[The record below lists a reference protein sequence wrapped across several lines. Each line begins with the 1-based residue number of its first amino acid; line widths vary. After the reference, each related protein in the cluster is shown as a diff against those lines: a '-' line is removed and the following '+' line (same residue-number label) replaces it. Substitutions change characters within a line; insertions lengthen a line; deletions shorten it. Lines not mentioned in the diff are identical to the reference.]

1 MGSYIPP
8 TPEAAP
14 EAAPKNTKVRKPRV
28 DTVRASSYPANLRTP
43 GTAPK
48 EKRVRRPSEI
58 SQAFKGKR
66 RGTGTRTT
74 RRPLL

>member
-8 TPEAAP
+8 TPET
-14 EAAPKNTKVRKPRV
+14 APKKTKVRKPKV
-28 DTVRASSYPANLRTP
+28 DTPRASSYPANLRTP
-43 GTAPK
+43 GLAPK
-48 EKRVRRPSEI
+48 EERVRRPSEI

-74 RRPLL
+74 RRPLV